1 MKILIVEDNPQ
12 TRQMLKLW
20 LSDLA
25 AEIAECEDGAEAL
38 NFYRNFLPDW
48 VLMDWEMKRMDG
60 LTATKQIISAYPSAK
75 ILIVTLHNKPELQTA
90 AEKAGACGFICKD
103 NLQTLRQFLI

>member
-1 MKILIVEDNPQ
+1 MKILIVEDNTQ
-12 TRQMLKLW
+12 TIQHLRLW
-20 LSDLA
+20 LGDLA
-25 AEIAECEDGAEAL
+25 SEIIECEDGAEAL
-38 NFYRNFLPDW
+38 ECYRKCFPDW

-60 LTATKQIISAYPSAK
+60 LTATREIISAYPAAK
-75 ILIVTLHNKPELQTA
+75 ILIVTLHNKNELQTA